1 MGARISPTR
10 IDREL
15 ARRGWSATDLARASG
30 CSASTISGA
39 RRGRQVTN
47 ETLRK
52 IADALLS
59 APVVPGVD
67 ALLEPEDGMKVEPSS
82 NGHGSHAD
90 LTHS

>member
-1 MGARISPTR
+1 MGVRISPTR

-30 CSASTISGA
+30 CSPSTISGA

-47 ETLRK
+47 ETLSK
-52 IADALLS
+52 IAGALLN

-67 ALLEPEDGMKVEPSS
+67 VLLDPEAAPLAQDHE
-82 NGHGSHAD
+82 NGHEHPG
-90 LTHS
+90 LVI

>member
-1 MGARISPTR
+1 MGARISPAR

-30 CSASTISGA
+30 CSPSTISSA
-39 RRGRQVTN
+39 RRGRQGTN

-67 ALLEPEDGMKVEPSS
+67 ALLEPGEHTMVDATN
-82 NGHGSHAD
+82 NGGPGRIP
-90 LTHS
+90 HS

>member
-1 MGARISPTR
+1 MGARISPAR

-30 CSASTISGA
+30 CSPSTISGA

-67 ALLEPEDGMKVEPSS
+67 VLLEPEDGPSS
-82 NGHGSHAD
+82 QASGNG
-90 LTHS
+90 LTRP

>member
-1 MGARISPTR
+1 MGVRISPAR

-47 ETLRK
+47 ETLSK
-52 IADALLS
+52 IAGALLN
-59 APVVPGVD
+59 APIVAGVD
-67 ALLEPEDGMKVEPSS
+67 VLLEPENGPLAQALA
-82 NGHGSHAD
+82 NGHEHPG
-90 LTHS
+90 LEI

>member
-1 MGARISPTR
+1 MGARISPAR

-30 CSASTISGA
+30 CSPSTISGA

-67 ALLEPEDGMKVEPSS
+67 VLLEPEDVPANQVGG
-82 NGHGSHAD
+82 NG
-90 LTHS
+90 LTYP

>member
-1 MGARISPTR
+1 MGVRISPTR

-30 CSASTISGA
+30 CSPSTISGA

-52 IADALLS
+52 IADALRG
-59 APVVPGVD
+59 APLVAGVD
-67 ALLEPEDGMKVEPSS
+67 ALLEPEDGTEIGPSS
-82 NGHGSHAD
+82 NGSQAE
-90 LTHS
+90 LTHP

>member
-1 MGARISPTR
+1 MGARISPAR

-30 CSASTISGA
+30 CSPSTISGA

-67 ALLEPEDGMKVEPSS
+67 VLLEPEDVPANQVGG
-82 NGHGSHAD
+82 NG
-90 LTHS
+90 LTHP

>member
-1 MGARISPTR
+1 MGVRISPAR

-30 CSASTISGA
+30 CSPSTISGA

-47 ETLRK
+47 DTLRK

-59 APVVPGVD
+59 APVVPGIDV
-67 ALLEPEDGMKVEPSS
+67 LLEPEDGAVSPI
-82 NGHGSHAD
+82 NGNG
-90 LTHS
+90 LTHP

>member
-1 MGARISPTR
+1 MGVRISPNR

-30 CSASTISGA
+30 CSPSTISGA

-47 ETLRK
+47 DTLRK

-67 ALLEPEDGMKVEPSS
+67 VLLEPENSPIIEPGR
-82 NGHGSHAD
+82 NGSPSD
-90 LTHS
+90 LRHS